1 MRKVGVWGTPRYAQ
15 IWKSTILSKNWLMYI
30 QLLSVLS
37 INLTLHRWV
46 RTLLWW
52 VRTLRWWV
60 RTLRTALEHTWID
73 DQLILLFTLLETCS
87 PAYHNT
93 QLWFLCRHPG
103 DFWIIRHIYIK
114 CHPRHHSLTFLVPEC
129 RLSTPFNFTSSFWVN
144 STEPSSVCPY
154 KRTTILDLKWL

>member
-103 DFWIIRHIYIK
+103 DFWITLGIPPCFSKLWVPRALRKRRNHLLSVQKSVGYTVKDRNITIK
-114 CHPRHHSLTFLVPEC
+114 FPQ
-129 RLSTPFNFTSSFWVN
+129 
-144 STEPSSVCPY
+144 
-154 KRTTILDLKWL
+154 K